1 MEDLKEIINKQQAYE
16 YIKDS
21 HYYPPQLYKNT
32 YADNIRQNI
41 YQLLKKRK
49 NKKNTNLVAICIW
62 TSGLFS
68 FLLFFIIFLLFVYI

>member
-16 YIKDS
+16 YIKAS
-21 HYYPPQLYKNT
+21 HYYPPQLYKNI

-49 NKKNTNLVAICIW
+49 KKKIAV
-62 TSGLFS
+62 
-68 FLLFFIIFLLFVYI
+68 

>member
-16 YIKDS
+16 HIKAS
-21 HYYPPQLYKNT
+21 HYYPPQLYKNI

-49 NKKNTNLVAICIW
+49 KKKNSSLIAICIW

-68 FLLFFIIFLLFVYI
+68 SLLFFIIFLLFVYI